1 MLESFPKTVSIKR
14 LDKSIPMP
22 EFQTHGSVGFDI
34 PASKQ
39 VTIEPNEIALIPTNL
54 VIKVPENFMLM
65 LVSRSSTPRKKGLLK
80 PHSIGIIDQDYCG
93 DTDELKI
100 QVYNFTKQIVTIE
113 PGDRIA
119 QGIFVPVL
127 KPSFI
132 EVESHSTQSRGGFGS
147 TG

>member
-1 MLESFPKTVSIKR
+1 MPIPQIAIKR
-14 LDKSIPMP
+14 LDKSLPLP
-22 EFQTHGSVGFDI
+22 EYQTTGSVGFDI
-34 PASKQ
+34 ASSQ
-39 VTIEPNEIALIPTNL
+39 DMEIQPQEIALIPTNL
-54 VIKVPENFMLM
+54 VIKVPEGYMLM

-100 QVYNFTKQIVTIE
+100 QVYNFTSQPVQISV
-113 PGDRIA
+113 GDRIA

-127 KPSFI
+127 KAEFV
-132 EVESHSTQSRGGFGS
+132 EVDSHNSTARGGFGS

>member
-1 MLESFPKTVSIKR
+1 MPIAQVAIKR
-14 LDKSIPMP
+14 LDKSLALP
-22 EFQTHGSVGFDI
+22 EYKTKGSVGFDI
-34 PASKQ
+34 ASSQ
-39 VTIEPNEIALIPTNL
+39 NISIEPQEIALIRTNL
-54 VIKVPENFMLM
+54 VIKVPEGYMLM

-100 QVYNFTKQIVTIE
+100 QVYNFTHQTVHIAQ
-113 PGDRIA
+113 GDRIA

-127 KPSFI
+127 KAEFI
-132 EVESHSTQSRGGFGS
+132 EVDSHHSDSRGGFGS

>member
-100 QVYNFTKQIVTIE
+100 QVYNFTKQTVTIE